1 MIRYARRPWRS
12 AAALLTV
19 LALQACGGGGGG
31 SSSDASNVDP
41 ANNADGL
48 GVQGHLSGTQA
59 IGQAN
64 PAGQA
69 DMGPESG
76 AVTLRDDGTAL
87 ATWRINDPKATQNNT
102 LAWSQMDSRGNWSTA
117 QTLTQM
123 KGRLSYLPITLRSN
137 AAGDAVLAWA
147 NDTYNTTNTQN
158 VGQAL
163 VYARATGWSATAI
176 TQGSGPGWP
185 NYQDPRSWALDI
197 QEDGTLLSTAV
208 NGSGLSGLLRVDASG
223 QQTFSPADPTSIIS
237 AFAPFSSASNPTG
250 LTFYFDGN
258 ARTARVRLGTST
270 DPSLFASL
278 PVQAGSSCNN
288 YLRFAPIIAKASS
301 SQAGVAAITLA
312 DDISPSYTCNTHRMF
327 LTRADT
333 VPFFRIS
340 SIQANAPHTALD
352 FPPQIAIDQQGRAL
366 AIWCEGV
373 LNNYYYTSN
382 WQCKWSKSLPGEAW
396 STAQDLI
403 LNLPQVGNYSGSSR
417 PVLAMNANGDAVAA
431 IKLASTNV
439 STVDERIVVARFSF
453 AQGWQPWFIAANKLA
468 LSIPAVS
475 INASGAAMLSYSG
488 FDLPRVGGHAPNGWY
503 TSGANAP
510 VNRVFALRF

>member
-1 MIRYARRPWRS
+1 MIRYARHPWRS

-31 SSSDASNVDP
+31 DGSNAGNVDP
-41 ANNADGL
+41 ANDADGL
-48 GVQGHLSGTQA
+48 GAQGHLSGTQA

-64 PAGQA
+64 PAGQV
-69 DMGPESG
+69 DIGPESG
-76 AVTLRDDGTAL
+76 AVALRDDGTAL
-87 ATWRINDPKATQNNT
+87 ATWRINDTKATQRST
-102 LAWSQMDSRGNWSTA
+102 LAWSQMDSRGNWSAA

-123 KGRLSYLPITLRSN
+123 KGRLGYLPITLRSN
-137 AAGDAVLAWA
+137 AVGDAVLAWA
-147 NDTYNTTNTQN
+147 NDTYNATNPQDL
-158 VGQAL
+158 GQAL
-163 VYARATGWSATAI
+163 VYTRATGWSATAI
-176 TQGSGPGWP
+176 TQGSGPGWQT
-185 NYQDPRSWALDI
+185 YEDPRSWALDI
-197 QEDGTLLSTAV
+197 QDDGTVLSTAI
-208 NGSGLSGLLRVDASG
+208 NGNGLSGLLRVDASG
-223 QQTFSPADPTSIIS
+223 QQTFSPADPTSVSS
-237 AFAPFSSASNPTG
+237 AFAPFSTAANPTG
-250 LTFYFDGN
+250 LTFYFDN
-258 ARTARVRLGTST
+258 SARTVKVRLGTSA

-278 PVQAGSSCNN
+278 PVQTGASCHN

-333 VPFFRIS
+333 VPYFRIS
-340 SIQANAPHTALD
+340 SVQANAPHTALD

-373 LNNYYYTSN
+373 LNNYSYTSN

-403 LNLPQVGNYSGSSR
+403 VNLPQVGAYSGSSR

-439 STVDERIVVARFSF
+439 NMVDERIVIAKFSF
-453 AQGWQPWFIAANKLA
+453 AQGWQPWFIAANKQG

-475 INASGAAMLSYSG
+475 INASGAAMLTYSG
-488 FDLPRVGGHAPNGWY
+488 FDMPRVNGHAPNGYY
-503 TSGANAP
+503 TSGPGAA
-510 VNRVFALRF
+510 VNRVYVLRF